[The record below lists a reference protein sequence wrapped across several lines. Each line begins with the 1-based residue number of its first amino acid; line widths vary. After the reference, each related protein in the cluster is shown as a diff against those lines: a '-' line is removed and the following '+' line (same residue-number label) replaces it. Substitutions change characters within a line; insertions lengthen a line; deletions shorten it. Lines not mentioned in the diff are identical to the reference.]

1 VLPVADQL
9 AERLF
14 RKRNAMF
21 IQKQY
26 NELFPLV
33 SLAEDRVAPNGRGAN
48 SA

>member
-1 VLPVADQL
+1 MLLEVSDRLAD
-9 AERLF
+9 RLF

-33 SLAEDRVAPNGRGAN
+33 SLAEDAQMAAKPD
-48 SA
+48 